1 MKAQN
6 TPFYLLSREVVAFGT
21 RPPSLGSWVLLG
33 TYETS
38 LKAKEARTA
47 ERIRIAKGRASQ
59 WVTLSNV
66 QYRITQKPGK
76 YQTFGNR

>member
-6 TPFYLLSREVVAFGT
+6 TPFYLLSRSVVTFGT

-38 LKAKEARTA
+38 LKAKEAKTD
-47 ERIRIAKGRASQ
+47 ERIRVARARASQ
-59 WVTLSNV
+59 WVNIASV

-76 YQTFGNR
+76 YQTFANR